1 MAKQLI
7 QNFNVLRSINNFDQV
22 KPETMAP
29 PAIVSKEIPD
39 IEVSE
44 QKCYVSENSKFIN
57 RYEYLRY
64 AIFGYQHQHKWQTI
78 WVIVFLA

>member
-1 MAKQLI
+1 
-7 QNFNVLRSINNFDQV
+7 
-22 KPETMAP
+22 MAP

-57 RYEYLRY
+57 
-64 AIFGYQHQHKWQTI
+64 
-78 WVIVFLA
+78 